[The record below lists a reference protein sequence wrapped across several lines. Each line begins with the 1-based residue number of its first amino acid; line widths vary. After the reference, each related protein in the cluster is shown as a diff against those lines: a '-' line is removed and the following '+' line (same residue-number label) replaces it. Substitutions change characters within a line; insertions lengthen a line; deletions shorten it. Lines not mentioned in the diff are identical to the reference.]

1 MVEFAP
7 HGANKRDAAVGSVPQ
22 FVKKALLRSNKNTP
36 RGRGGVCPARDQ
48 PETVILRVGL

>member
-36 RGRGGVCPARDQ
+36 RGMGGVCPARDQ